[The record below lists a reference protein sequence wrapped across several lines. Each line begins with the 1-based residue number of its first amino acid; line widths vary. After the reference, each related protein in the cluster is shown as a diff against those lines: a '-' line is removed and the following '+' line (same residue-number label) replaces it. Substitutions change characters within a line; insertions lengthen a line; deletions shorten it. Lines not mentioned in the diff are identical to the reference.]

1 MLLGSPQTEKCEENK
16 MKEDLPRY
24 FLEIMLKIN
33 ENLFLDLRIN
43 AFKKQ
48 CFETNDILLEIKIF
62 RRVYEMRKRFR
73 YLIHTVSENNK
84 MKIDL
89 SSCITEKFSRFQMVK
104 LLLKNK
110 IRMEFKPIDVVFG
123 SVKHY
128 KQNRNCYFITKTY

>member
-1 MLLGSPQTEKCEENK
+1 

-48 CFETNDILLEIKIF
+48 CFETNDILLEIKIL

-73 YLIHTVSENNK
+73 YLVHTVSENNK

>member
-43 AFKKQ
+43 TFKKQ
-48 CFETNDILLEIKIF
+48 CFEANDILLDIKIF

>member
-1 MLLGSPQTEKCEENK
+1 
-16 MKEDLPRY
+16 
-24 FLEIMLKIN
+24 MLKVN

-73 YLIHTVSENNK
+73 YLVHTVSENNK

>member
-1 MLLGSPQTEKCEENK
+1 

-24 FLEIMLKIN
+24 FLEIMLKVN

-73 YLIHTVSENNK
+73 YLVHTVSENNK

>member
-73 YLIHTVSENNK
+73 YLVHTVSENNK